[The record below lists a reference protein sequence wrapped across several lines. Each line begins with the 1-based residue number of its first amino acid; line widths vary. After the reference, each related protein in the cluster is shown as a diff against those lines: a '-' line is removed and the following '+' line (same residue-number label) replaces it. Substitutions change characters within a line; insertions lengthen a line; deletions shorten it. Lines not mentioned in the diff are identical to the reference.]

1 MHLIS
6 ILIFVTLPFVA
17 LAQGSGSTGGTGGA
31 GTTGALSGSV
41 LPAPTGH
48 RQPSA
53 ADVRGA
59 SGDKDAVQRLQNE
72 KDRIDSRITGSIC
85 SNC

>member
-6 ILIFVTLPFVA
+6 ILIFLFFPFVA

-48 RQPSA
+48 RQMEA
-53 ADVRGA
+53 RGECL
-59 SGDKDAVQRLQNE
+59 DFAVHFLPE
-72 KDRIDSRITGSIC
+72 LLGAGKAGFDGV
-85 SNC
+85 